1 MPPIL
6 PGSWLYVCE
15 WERESVKREAKEHR
29 NPSAEKCRHLAV
41 CFSSKSWVALSH
53 LRALDLDQSSHSF
66 PRCFSLC
73 CRSARECEGSSL
85 LSLSASQRHSFTHSH
100 SHSLTVR
107 DAGNRET
114 ANYDTITSPFS
125 CRRQSPLSCSRPLAL
140 VRSLCSLSP
149 SAASPSVPLLCCCRC
164 CCVTRHVTCTHV
176 HRETEN
182 VACGLLPQEPVSLS
196 RSLAFSVPRFDC
208 VVCFLRSTSVLSPSV
223 SRSAGIVH
231 RLPSS
236 CCPSKERERE
246 RPACLEG
253 RMRADRESIQRR
265 EQNIP

>member
-1 MPPIL
+1 M
-6 PGSWLYVCE
+6 
-15 WERESVKREAKEHR
+15 KREAKEHR

-41 CFSSKSWVALSH
+41 CFSLSLSSKSWVALSH

-140 VRSLCSLSP
+140 VRSLCSLPLSLRP
-149 SAASPSVPLLCCCRC
+149 PPHPPFRSCAAAAAAAS
-164 CCVTRHVTCTHV
+164 HVMSHAHMYTG
-176 HRETEN
+176 R
-182 VACGLLPQEPVSLS
+182 
-196 RSLAFSVPRFDC
+196 PRMSHAG
-208 VVCFLRSTSVLSPSV
+208 CFLRSPCPSLVRSLSQSLVSIVLFAFFARLLFSLPLSPVPLGSFI
-223 SRSAGIVH
+223 ACLQAAVH
-231 RLPSS
+231 R
-236 CCPSKERERE
+236 KRERE
-246 RPACLEG
+246 NDLPASRDECALTE
-253 RMRADRESIQRR
+253 RAFRGESRTFHDNSITAAS
-265 EQNIP
+265 